1 MVEWGGHH
9 GGWGGF
15 GPPSYIV
22 KKCPVHAVK
31 HLRTSILIYKHY
43 RLKMSLY
50 IEHMCTLS
58 LIFKNKRKN
67 KINSGENK
75 VNSRQNEINRI
86 IK

>member
-1 MVEWGGHH
+1 
-9 GGWGGF
+9 
-15 GPPSYIV
+15 
-22 KKCPVHAVK
+22 
-31 HLRTSILIYKHY
+31 
-43 RLKMSLY
+43 MSLY